1 MRCVD
6 GASGAAARARRSS
19 KGDEADRALAPDAHA
34 EGGGVDGLQ
43 RVCCR
48 GEGIARLSQAR
59 REHRLHGILF
69 PQRDAKPTLELPE
82 MSGLL
87 GEYLEPL
94 VEEPFKL
101 IELITR
107 ETRPRVVAGAAE
119 D

>member
-19 KGDEADRALAPDAHA
+19 KGEVADPALAPDAQA
-34 EGGGVDGLQ
+34 EGGRVDGLQ

-48 GEGIARLSQAR
+48 CEGVARLSQAR
-59 REHRLHGILF
+59 REHRLRRISL
-69 PQRDAKPTLELPE
+69 PQRDVKPTLELPE

-94 VEEPFKL
+94 DEESFKL
-101 IELITR
+101 IELIPR
-107 ETRPRVVAGAAE
+107 EARPRVVARAE
-119 D
+119 ED